1 MDPELKE
8 SAQRDGANIICV
20 NRQVVQF
27 YCKCGAHHE
36 KLKRA
41 ICKTSGA
48 FCKNCTEKNTAIK
61 RLNNKIVNM
70 KALLEA
76 VKD

>member
-1 MDPELKE
+1 MDPEIKE
-8 SAQRDGANIICV
+8 SAERDGATIICI

-48 FCKNCTEKNTAIK
+48 FCKDCTSKNTSIK
-61 RLNNKIVNM
+61 RLNNKIKYM
-70 KALLEA
+70 KALSEA
-76 VKD
+76 TP